1 MSINSDYQKLEPGN
15 TVRLFEVDGTAFGV
29 ADVLRFHSYNIPH
42 TEAEI
47 EATNPVSPIR
57 FNKPVLDSRVIFTRA
72 GAASYIGQDGKIYQ
86 AAANLWP
93 LEYLGAIGRTEPES
107 SKFNA
112 LLYSNAFTN
121 SAWSKS
127 AVTVSTGF
135 AAPDGST
142 NACKIV
148 PSAASGIHE
157 IAQSERSTLTAGDTF
172 TTSIFVKAVEAS
184 ILQIRWTG
192 GATGTNGSYQ
202 NFDISNST
210 MSGNALSAS
219 IIPIENGW
227 FRCSATVVITGAATA
242 NKDVGFGVLQ
252 TLSQGRRPTYTG
264 NGIDGLLVWGAQVEI
279 GSVASSQINTTTAI
293 ATRPTAS
300 ASIPANGSSGLKV
313 TYSTGET
320 ATLSFGSASSVAIPA
335 ASKPWGTR
343 YITKIEYIGGSPSYD
358 ESKLPAKS
366 IWWQGIEYSA
376 WPCQIEGIESSTT
389 GSSAQPK
396 LTVANLDGSITALC
410 LAYDDMLQA
419 KVSIHDTL
427 AKYLD
432 ARNFPEGNTSA
443 DPTQEK
449 LKVYY
454 IDSKS
459 VETKLQVEFTLS
471 SPMDLQGLQIPTRQ
485 LHSLCTWCIRGK
497 YRSGDG
503 CDYAGTRYFD
513 KFNKPVSDPSLDVC
527 SGNLTGCKL
536 RFGENNELSFGG
548 FPGTS
553 LLRT

>member
-29 ADVLRFHSYNIPH
+29 GDVLRFHAYNIPH

-57 FNKPVLDSRVIFTRA
+57 LDDSKLDPRVTYTRA
-72 GAASYIGQDGKIYQ
+72 GAVSYIGQDGKIYQ
-86 AAANLWP
+86 AAANQWLP
-93 LEYLGAIGRTEPES
+93 DFHGGGIAGRTEPES
-107 SKFNA
+107 ASTN
-112 LLYSNAFTN
+112 LFTQ
-121 SAWSKS
+121 SATFQTWTAVSCIKS
-127 AVTVSTGF
+127 ATGDALINGIPSTLITATATSAPRLRQTVASTPNGIYSASYIVKKGTTKYCHCTVERSGASEVGTVRFYIDLESGEYTATQLTGGVTLLNVDSYPIEGGWYLITASMQVTGMTGLSAYAGPASNMSSINANIGDSIYLAF
-135 AAPDGST
+135 AQFEL
-142 NACKIV
+142 NAIASSPIITTSASV
-148 PSAASGIHE
+148 TRPAAS
-157 IAQSERSTLTAGDTF
+157 A
-172 TTSIFVKAVEAS
+172 K
-184 ILQIRWTG
+184 
-192 GATGTNGSYQ
+192 
-202 NFDISNST
+202 
-210 MSGNALSAS
+210 
-219 IIPIENGW
+219 
-227 FRCSATVVITGAATA
+227 
-242 NKDVGFGVLQ
+242 
-252 TLSQGRRPTYTG
+252 
-264 NGIDGLLVWGAQVEI
+264 
-279 GSVASSQINTTTAI
+279 
-293 ATRPTAS
+293 
-300 ASIPANGSSGLKV
+300 IPANGASAV
-313 TYSTGET
+313 RINYSTGESLS
-320 ATLSFGSASSVAIPA
+320 LSFGSATQVNIPVATK
-335 ASKPWGTR
+335 SWGSR
-343 YITKIEYIGGSPSYD
+343 YITSIEYVGGTPSYD

-366 IWWQGIEYSA
+366 IWWQGIEYAA

-432 ARNFPEGNTSA
+432 ARNFPQGNTSA

>member
-15 TVRLFEVDGTAFGV
+15 KVRLFEVDGTAFGV
-29 ADVLRFHSYNIPH
+29 GDVLRFHAYNIPH

-47 EATNPVSPIR
+47 IEA
-57 FNKPVLDSRVIFTRA
+57 
-72 GAASYIGQDGKIYQ
+72 
-86 AAANLWP
+86 
-93 LEYLGAIGRTEPES
+93 
-107 SKFNA
+107 
-112 LLYSNAFTN
+112 
-121 SAWSKS
+121 
-127 AVTVSTGF
+127 
-135 AAPDGST
+135 
-142 NACKIV
+142 
-148 PSAASGIHE
+148 
-157 IAQSERSTLTAGDTF
+157 
-172 TTSIFVKAVEAS
+172 
-184 ILQIRWTG
+184 G
-192 GATGTNGSYQ
+192 G
-202 NFDISNST
+202 
-210 MSGNALSAS
+210 
-219 IIPIENGW
+219 
-227 FRCSATVVITGAATA
+227 
-242 NKDVGFGVLQ
+242 
-252 TLSQGRRPTYTG
+252 
-264 NGIDGLLVWGAQVEI
+264 
-279 GSVASSQINTTTAI
+279 
-293 ATRPTAS
+293 
-300 ASIPANGSSGLKV
+300 
-313 TYSTGET
+313 
-320 ATLSFGSASSVAIPA
+320 
-335 ASKPWGTR
+335 
-343 YITKIEYIGGSPSYD
+343 D

-366 IWWQGIEYSA
+366 IWWQGVEYAA

-410 LAYDDMLQA
+410 LAYEDMAQA

-427 AKYLD
+427 GKYLD

-449 LKVYY
+449 LRVYY

-459 VETKLQVEFTLS
+459 LENKLQVEFTLT

-485 LHSLCTWCIRGK
+485 LHSLCVWCIRGK